1 MTSRRSILILLGLC
15 QLFCAIAL
23 VNPGKIFYILALIAF
38 VLGLLEAATTDERS
52 YSYHFLYYP
61 LRPGIALCNLCPLR
75 GAPTI
80 FPSLAQSFKTF
91 IPILRL

>member
-23 VNPGKIFYILALIAF
+23 VNPGKVFYILALIAF

-52 YSYHFLYYP
+52 FL
-61 LRPGIALCNLCPLR
+61 
-75 GAPTI
+75 TI
-80 FPSLAQSFKTF
+80 FFIILSVLALLFATYALF
-91 IPILRL
+91 VEPHRYFPH